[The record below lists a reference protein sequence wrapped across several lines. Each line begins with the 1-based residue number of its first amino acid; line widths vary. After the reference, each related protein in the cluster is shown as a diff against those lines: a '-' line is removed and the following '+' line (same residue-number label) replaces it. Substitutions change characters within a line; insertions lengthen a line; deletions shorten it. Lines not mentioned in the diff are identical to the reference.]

1 MERFWSF
8 VAGFISIFFPFA
20 RDRLSPPL
28 LRFYLRLR
36 PDDSRRSVH
45 LLCNFVHRFGEGYVA
60 FLRFSQPIT
69 ATDLRK
75 AVRNYLPQAVVS
87 SRQGSAARLLIPRS
101 QDMPVS
107 VSFNKLKLL
116 ADELK
121 ATDYTLT
128 QSSLDQARIVKL
140 TSVCP
145 GNIVSRFEKLRFTS
159 SASP

>member
-1 MERFWSF
+1 
-8 VAGFISIFFPFA
+8 
-20 RDRLSPPL
+20 
-28 LRFYLRLR
+28 
-36 PDDSRRSVH
+36 
-45 LLCNFVHRFGEGYVA
+45 
-60 FLRFSQPIT
+60 
-69 ATDLRK
+69 
-75 AVRNYLPQAVVS
+75 
-87 SRQGSAARLLIPRS
+87 
-101 QDMPVS
+101 MPVS

>member
-1 MERFWSF
+1 MLS
-8 VAGFISIFFPFA
+8 GFIFILLDQPSFRFSLRISISAEGHFYH
-20 RDRLSPPL
+20 DRS
-28 LRFYLRLR
+28 
-36 PDDSRRSVH
+36 
-45 LLCNFVHRFGEGYVA
+45 LCNSVDRFGEGYVA
-60 FLRFSQPIT
+60 FLRFRQPIP

-107 VSFNKLKLL
+107 ASFNKLKLL

-128 QSSLDQARIVKL
+128 QSSLDQARIVKVA
-140 TSVCP
+140 T
-145 GNIVSRFEKLRFTS
+145 
-159 SASP
+159 ASPSHSFTLREITFRFFLKLETKGTRE

>member
-1 MERFWSF
+1 MKLRCRVYFHFFSVRARSIIASIAAILSS
-8 VAGFISIFFPFA
+8 VAA
-20 RDRLSPPL
+20 
-28 LRFYLRLR
+28 
-36 PDDSRRSVH
+36 RRSVR

-145 GNIVSRFEKLRFTS
+145 GNIVSRFEKLCFTS

>member
-1 MERFWSF
+1 MKLRCRVYFHFFSVRTRSIIASIAAILSS
-8 VAGFISIFFPFA
+8 VAA
-20 RDRLSPPL
+20 
-28 LRFYLRLR
+28 
-36 PDDSRRSVH
+36 RRSVR

-145 GNIVSRFEKLRFTS
+145 GNIVSRFEKLRFAS

>member
-1 MERFWSF
+1 MDGKANKWN
-8 VAGFISIFFPFA
+8 GFEASLPGLFPFFFCSHAIDSNRLHCCDSIFVE
-20 RDRLSPPL
+20 
-28 LRFYLRLR
+28 RLR
-36 PDDSRRSVH
+36 TDGSTRSVR

-107 VSFNKLKLL
+107 ASFNKLKLL

-128 QSSLDQARIVKL
+128 QSSLDQARIPYKTYKRIPYVR
-140 TSVCP
+140 
-145 GNIVSRFEKLRFTS
+145 G
-159 SASP
+159 A

>member
-36 PDDSRRSVH
+36 RDDPFVYYY
-45 LLCNFVHRFGEGYVA
+45 NFVHRFGEGYVA